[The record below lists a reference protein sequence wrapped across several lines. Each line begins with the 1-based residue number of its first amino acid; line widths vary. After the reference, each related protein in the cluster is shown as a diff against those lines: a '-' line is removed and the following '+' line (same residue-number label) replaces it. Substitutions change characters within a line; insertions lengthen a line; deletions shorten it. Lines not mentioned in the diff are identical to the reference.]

1 MATTVQALPVELTR
15 HLDDIRALCERY
27 RIQTLYV
34 FGSAVH
40 GTFDPESSDLDF
52 VVDPGEYGHDVA
64 SRLFGFSDALE
75 RLLGRDLDLIT
86 SRSTGDPRFHREV
99 DATKVAIYAAA

>member
-1 MATTVQALPVELTR
+1 MSTTVKALPVELTR

-27 RIQTLYV
+27 RIRALYV

-52 VVDPGEYGHDVA
+52 VVDPGEYDDVMG
-64 SRLFGFSDALE
+64 RLLDFSYDLE
-75 RLLGRDLDLIT
+75 RLVGREIDLIT
-86 SRSTGDPRFHREV
+86 SRATADPQFLSVVE
-99 DATKVAIYAAA
+99 ATRVTLYAA